1 MSIELWAPTNKT
13 LFSSVFTVPPMKVCL
28 LFGANFEL
36 EKFRVDASEFVSP
49 QAVCVRRVMHGFV
62 APDVSRESC
71 GWVFDIDSVRADMIV
86 DEVVT
91 SCGAPWQL
99 TLCRNIG
106 IIGLPGSYRLEL
118 NDSTALGKLQVY
130 AELYDADSFPTQI
143 KDLFFA

>member
-1 MSIELWAPTNKT
+1 MSIELWSPTNKT
-13 LFSSVFTVPPMKVCL
+13 LFSSVFTVPQFKVCL
-28 LFGANFEL
+28 LFGANFQL
-36 EKFRVDASEFVSP
+36 EKYRTDASEFVSP

-62 APDVSRESC
+62 APDTSLESC

-86 DEVVT
+86 DEVVAT
-91 SCGAPWQL
+91 CGSPWQL

-118 NDSTALGKLQVY
+118 NDSTALGTLQVY
-130 AELYDADSFPTQI
+130 AELYEANSFPTQI

>member
-1 MSIELWAPTNKT
+1 MSIELWSPTNKT
-13 LFSSVFTVPPMKVCL
+13 LFSSVFTVPQFKVCL
-28 LFGANFEL
+28 LFGANFQL
-36 EKFRVDASEFVSP
+36 EKYRTSASEFVSP

-62 APDVSRESC
+62 APDTSLESC

-86 DEVVT
+86 DEVVAT
-91 SCGAPWQL
+91 CGSPWQL

-118 NDSTALGKLQVY
+118 NDSTALGTLQVY
-130 AELYDADSFPTQI
+130 AELYEANSFPTQI

>member
-1 MSIELWAPTNKT
+1 MSKELWPSTNTT
-13 LFSSVFTVPPMKVCL
+13 LFSSVFTVPQFKVCL
-28 LFGANFEL
+28 LFGTNFKL
-36 EKFRVDASEFVSP
+36 EKYRADASEFVSP
-49 QAVCVRRVMHGFV
+49 QAVCVRRVLHGFT
-62 APDVSRESC
+62 APEVSSGSC

-118 NDSTALGKLQVY
+118 NDATAVGELQVY
-130 AELYDADSFPTQI
+130 AELYDANSFPTQI